1 MAGAAFPTIVA
12 AARQAR
18 LPIFSF
24 SSGQAAQGAAV
35 VLSNDHF
42 DGGRESALIAARVMR
57 GESPASFPY
66 QGIAKTRL
74 LVNRQA
80 AEAVGLRI
88 PESVA
93 RRAEPSSRN

>member
-1 MAGAAFPTIVA
+1 
-12 AARQAR
+12 
-18 LPIFSF
+18 
-24 SSGQAAQGAAV
+24 
-35 VLSNDHF
+35 
-42 DGGRESALIAARVMR
+42 MR

-74 LVNRQA
+74 LVNRRA
-80 AEAVGLRI
+80 AGAVGLQI

>member
-1 MAGAAFPTIVA
+1 M
-12 AARQAR
+12 AARQAK
-18 LPIFSF
+18 LPIFGF

-35 VLSNDHF
+35 VLASDHF
-42 DGGRESALIAARVMR
+42 DEGRESALIAARVMR

-66 QGIAKTRL
+66 QGITKTRL

-93 RRAEPSSRN
+93 RRAEPWSRN

>member
-1 MAGAAFPTIVA
+1 M
-12 AARQAR
+12 
-18 LPIFSF
+18 
-24 SSGQAAQGAAV
+24 

-42 DGGRESALIAARVMR
+42 DGGRDSALIAARVMR
-57 GESPASFPY
+57 GESPASFRY
-66 QGIAKTRL
+66 QGITKTRL

-93 RRAEPSSRN
+93 RRAEPSSQN